1 MKKSNYFILLPLLF
15 FMGLSSLFFY
25 TKESN
30 KILVEKSIS
39 FMLLNEYKS
48 INDFEGAIFEL
59 LKESNIDSFSI
70 YDEKENIF
78 FHVDNNPSYLF
89 SVSERKNFHS
99 YIKIKSDKL
108 LINGYQISF
117 NDDIYITISAI
128 FILSFFTFF
137 IIFNKKI
144 KNYEKKFISPLLNIR
159 NINQLLSLNNKN
171 KIINTV
177 KDRFIEIYF
186 ENEKNLLWEISERDI
201 ELDSL
206 KKQNF
211 MLIKKNKIERKH
223 EKVYRK
229 ELGNIIKSLEMLS
242 LNFSEKIS
250 NEKDKRI
257 LSAVKR
263 QINDIG
269 SIVEIDKILRTNE
282 KVHKTSRL
290 NMMDEINQIIFD
302 THDYASRKKIK
313 VDYYI
318 NNSICREIHG
328 YGEIISFIFGFLLK
342 EIINI
347 SSKNSEIRIRTIYDE
362 DKTESYISFEIN
374 VIGNRSEIR
383 ESENLELVNYVSE
396 KFNDSFSLS
405 TIKNRYDNS
414 FSSEI
419 KYKTKCLMSLFE
431 KKEKRL
437 FSNFKIGVYSK
448 NISTYSRISSQLI
461 YSGIILSEI
470 SGIKDI
476 ENFDLIFIESF
487 SLDKKEHQFI
497 KNLGVKIC
505 SIEREVDPVILKA
518 KKFNCDIFDAIS
530 YASRTND
537 YIEIIKSLDDRKKKT
552 LPSKVQELLSSSISS
567 SKKEGVFVNVSDKHL
582 KYTIETILKSTSIYD
597 VVDDELISQNDSL
610 EGIYEV
616 LHEKEVTSILM
627 DEIGYLGLI
636 KKYGKEVS
644 DNIKSS
650 FFIIGIDSSININY
664 YDYKVSSKN
673 KYMIDEIIFA
683 IESKNAIVISEPN
696 VLNINFNGK
705 KN

>member
-78 FHVDNNPSYLF
+78 FHVNNNPSYLF

-99 YIKIKSDKL
+99 YIKIKSDRL

-117 NDDIYITISAI
+117 NNDIYITMSAI
-128 FILSFFTFF
+128 FIVSFFTFF

-171 KIINTV
+171 KIIKTV
-177 KDRFIEIYF
+177 KDKFIEIYF

-206 KKQNF
+206 KKQNL

-342 EIINI
+342 EIINL

-505 SIEREVDPVILKA
+505 SIEREIDPVILKA
-518 KKFNCDIFDAIS
+518 KKFKCDIFDAIS

-537 YIEIIKSLDDRKKKT
+537 YIEIIKSLDERKKKT
-552 LPSKVQELLSSSISS
+552 LPLKVQELLSSSTSS
-567 SKKEGVFVNVSDKHL
+567 SKREGVFVNVSDKHL

-644 DNIKSS
+644 DNLKSS